1 MRLVDAAP
9 ISSTDRIQI
18 KELEFSP
25 KPTEKDWQDREGVMR
40 WDMFVGAKMNKEV
53 TVSFFVK
60 YPKDDPP
67 YEL

>member
-1 MRLVDAAP
+1 
-9 ISSTDRIQI
+9 
-18 KELEFSP
+18 
-25 KPTEKDWQDREGVMR
+25 MR